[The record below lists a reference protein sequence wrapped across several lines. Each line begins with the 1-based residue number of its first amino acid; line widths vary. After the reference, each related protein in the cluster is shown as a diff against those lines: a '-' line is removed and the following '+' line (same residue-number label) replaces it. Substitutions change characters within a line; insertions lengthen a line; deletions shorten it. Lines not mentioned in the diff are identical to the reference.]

1 MLANEGTG
9 NIGAMKYQALLIE
22 VEDGVGWITLNR
34 PNKKNAMNPR
44 LHMDMAAALDEL
56 RYDPDV
62 RVLVITGSGNSFC
75 AGMDLKEIFTDLKD
89 DPVV

>member
-1 MLANEGTG
+1 MG
-9 NIGAMKYQALLIE
+9 YQTLLIE
-22 VEDGVGWITLNR
+22 IEEGVGWITLNR

-44 LHMDMAAALDEL
+44 LHLDMAAALEEL
-56 RYDPDV
+56 RYDQDV

-89 DPVV
+89 